1 MDDKG
6 LIRLSVKELMEL
18 GICPT
23 CLNRR
28 TNGAIYGDNSQ
39 TKLYEDNDIEVV
51 FVSNPRARGHIA
63 VISVSHYQNMI
74 EAPDELNEKI
84 IRYSKFIMN
93 ELIKIYGC
101 ETVYLCTMCDGII
114 NHYHVQLIPRYKD
127 EPIGSRNFVKERK
140 LYIFEEDK
148 YNYLK
153 ERLKSFA
160 NK

>member
-1 MDDKG
+1 MEDKD
-6 LIRLSVKELMEL
+6 LIKLSVKELMEL

-28 TNGAIYGDNSQ
+28 TNGAIYGNNSH
-39 TKLYEDNDIEVV
+39 TKLYEDDDIEVA
-51 FVSNPRARGHIA
+51 FVSNPRARGHITI
-63 VISVSHYQNMI
+63 ISVPHYQNMI

-93 ELIKIYGC
+93 ELIKIYDC
-101 ETVYLCTMCDGII
+101 ETVYLCTMCDGNI
-114 NHYHVQLIPRYKD
+114 NHYHVQLIPRYID
-127 EPIGSRNFVKERK
+127 EQVGSRNFVKERK
-140 LYIFEEDK
+140 PYIFEEDK